1 MECLRISLIH
11 ICAKYRQTKLRGS
24 ESPTAVLPATTLGM
38 GSQSYSIL
46 VLATTE
52 QTCGWRFF
60 FSSCFFFFFP
70 PHLSLCFP
78 CLLLLKRKNT
88 HGLLWDWNEM
98 NWRKHTLCNVQLYFL
113 FDIVF
118 WFFFNEERGEA
129 VYEEAVSLYWVV
141 QCKPFADWRY
151 KDLSVDVQ

>member
-1 MECLRISLIH
+1 MECLRISLMH

-24 ESPTAVLPATTLGM
+24 ESPTAVLPATALGM

-52 QTCGWRFF
+52 QTCGWRFSF
-60 FSSCFFFFFP
+60 FPFLSFFFLLS
-70 PHLSLCFP
+70 HLSLCFP

-98 NWRKHTLCNVQLYFL
+98 NWRQHALCNVQLYFL

-118 WFFFNEERGEA
+118 WFFLMRKEEKLCTR
-129 VYEEAVSLYWVV
+129 
-141 QCKPFADWRY
+141 RR
-151 KDLSVDVQ
+151 SVCTRWYNANLWQTEGTRICQ